1 MKKLADN
8 IRQAHE
14 NAQDVH
20 ISSQKIT
27 RRFAQ
32 IEKVELAQEE
42 GLGTLELLDELEEI
56 EKSNPS

>member
-20 ISSQKIT
+20 ISSQKISQ
-27 RRFAQ
+27 RFAQ
-32 IEKVELAQEE
+32 IERVELTKNPAD
-42 GLGTLELLDELEEI
+42 LLDLIEDTELTNTKED
-56 EKSNPS
+56 

>member
-27 RRFAQ
+27 QRFAK
-32 IEKVELAQEE
+32 IERVELTDQP
-42 GLGTLELLDELEEI
+42 LDVLDVVDDKED
-56 EKSNPS
+56 